1 MGGCLFAYRGKP
13 GRYSG
18 SSAVLEARRK
28 ENTMIT
34 PVRPYPPAAGR
45 TGKMAIAK
53 QAELDHAVDAAL
65 EALSDPT
72 EAAP

>member
-1 MGGCLFAYRGKP
+1 
-13 GRYSG
+13 
-18 SSAVLEARRK
+18 
-28 ENTMIT
+28 MIT
-34 PVRPYPPAAGR
+34 PVRPYPPAAGRTGRLLLHRPRARCRAGR

>member
-1 MGGCLFAYRGKP
+1 
-13 GRYSG
+13 
-18 SSAVLEARRK
+18 
-28 ENTMIT
+28 
-34 PVRPYPPAAGR
+34 
-45 TGKMAIAK
+45 MAIAK